1 MLSYNQAYWS
11 LMIELLVNWEE
22 NGNFHLYAEQHQMI
36 TLLSSDCPLLLSFI
50 ANQVRL
56 QLLNKYASTLW
67 SSPQHSA
74 NKIRGRK
81 VRNLSFQFGKQK
93 CNFGFLMVSTSCQE
107 FWLYPSLN
115 LKGWDKAFWEKGN
128 VTIMIH
134 SSASSSPGSFIP
146 LPSYIC

>member
-93 CNFGFLMVSTSCQE
+93 CNLWGNINWNNVNNGLFTAVSITCGTKLVIRQGSA
-107 FWLYPSLN
+107 YPSLERFSEGVA
-115 LKGWDKAFWEKGN
+115 LECHTTFRK
-128 VTIMIH
+128 H
-134 SSASSSPGSFIP
+134 P
-146 LPSYIC
+146 

>member
-1 MLSYNQAYWS
+1 
-11 LMIELLVNWEE
+11 MIELLVNWEE

-36 TLLSSDCPLLLSFI
+36 TLLNSDCPLLLSFI

-81 VRNLSFQFGKQK
+81 VRNLSSLENKSVI
-93 CNFGFLMVSTSCQE
+93 LD
-107 FWLYPSLN
+107 FWWLAQAAKDS
-115 LKGWDKAFWEKGN
+115 G
-128 VTIMIH
+128 
-134 SSASSSPGSFIP
+134 
-146 LPSYIC
+146 YILVWI